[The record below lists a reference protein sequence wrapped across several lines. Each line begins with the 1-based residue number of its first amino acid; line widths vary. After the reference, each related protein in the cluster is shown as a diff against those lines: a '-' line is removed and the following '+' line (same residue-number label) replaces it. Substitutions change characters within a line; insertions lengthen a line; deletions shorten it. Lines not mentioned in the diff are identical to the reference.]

1 MEGHDRPTVNN
12 HTVSRMTHHRSLAA
26 FVLLVLLSVLPGC
39 HSPTSRTIPLVSQ
52 KKANPPT
59 VDRVIGVWLGYTEDE
74 LQFYRLDLRPDFTGY
89 CASVYLPDT
98 SLHDDGVRL
107 YLIDRWEL
115 KEGRLTFRLSAVD
128 TGAEVITLKGET
140 TGHLMNL
147 EVGGAGWRR
156 KLLLRPEANVTT
168 PYRETKERVES
179 AQKPRSSP

>member
-1 MEGHDRPTVNN
+1 
-12 HTVSRMTHHRSLAA
+12 MTHHRSLAA

-39 HSPTSRTIPLVSQ
+39 HSPTSRTIPLLSQ
-52 KKANPPT
+52 KKASPPT

-98 SLHDDGVRL
+98 SLPDGVRL
-107 YLIDRWEL
+107 YRIERWEL
-115 KEGRLTFRLSAVD
+115 KERQVTFRLSAVD
-128 TGAEVITLKGET
+128 AWAEVITLKGAA

-147 EVGGAGWRR
+147 EVGGVGWRR